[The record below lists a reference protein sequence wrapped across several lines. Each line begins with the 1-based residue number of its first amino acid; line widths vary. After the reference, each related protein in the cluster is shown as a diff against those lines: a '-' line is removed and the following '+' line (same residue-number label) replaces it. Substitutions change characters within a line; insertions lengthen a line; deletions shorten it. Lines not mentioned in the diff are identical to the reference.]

1 MGGSC
6 FESRKNRVDL
16 KPEYIQQI
24 MEENADKGDQIASLK
39 KENTDYKT
47 KNSNLKAEI
56 KQLKNMCS
64 QYQLMLQYQ
73 NNNLNQNN
81 QNAFNNNNNNFN
93 QNDLNN
99 GCFNNNINTFNNNQI
114 ICGNNNMYNFCTTFK
129 NKIKNSRII
138 TIIFIFDGG
147 LKYTI
152 STFSTCRLMDVFS
165 LVINR
170 NKEYQD
176 LTRLSFH
183 YNSINITS
191 HFLNN
196 DEVDALKL
204 PNNCMINVDK
214 IKNVS

>member
-1 MGGSC
+1 MGVNC
-6 FESRKNRVDL
+6 FESGKNRVDL

-114 ICGNNNMYNFCTTFK
+114 IGGNNNMYNFCTTFK
-129 NKIKNSRII
+129 NKIKNTRII

-176 LTRLSFH
+176 LTLLSFH

-196 DEVDALKL
+196 DEVDELKL